1 MSVQDVERPVNKRT
15 AQLEEALRKARV
27 LDAEYL
33 DSRAKVSDLRFLR
46 LEALRDQLLK
56 VVAHEELAN
65 AFMTLQTI
73 PGDPPRLIIDD
84 LSHIVMEPDPRTYT
98 FIHDG
103 PESRKVLIESEDKAE
118 VEAKVTEYIAHQ
130 ILEIQRRL
138 PLPDQSAKSGKNG
151 GVGGLALFMF
161 WLAGAIT
168 GAAAVY
174 LYLDP
179 DAFGLI
185 LKQLFP

>member
-1 MSVQDVERPVNKRT
+1 MSIQSVERSVNKRT
-15 AQLEEALRKARV
+15 AQLEKALRRARAQ
-27 LDAEYL
+27 DAEYR
-33 DSRAKVSDLRFLR
+33 DSRAKVNDLRFLR

-56 VVAHEELAN
+56 VADHEELSN
-65 AFMTLQTI
+65 AFITLRAI

-103 PESRKVLIESEDKAE
+103 PESRKVLIESEHKVE
-118 VEAKVTEYIAHQ
+118 VEAKVTEYIAHK
-130 ILEIQRRL
+130 ILETQRRL
-138 PLPDQSAKSGKNG
+138 PLPDQPKKSGKNSR
-151 GVGGLALFMF
+151 VGGLALLMF

-168 GAAAVY
+168 GAAAAY
-174 LYLDP
+174 LYVDT

-185 LKQLFP
+185 LKLLSP